1 MLSTQKSI
9 GKGLQF
15 DLKTKIIPSVGAKGG
30 LSPKR
35 KKPEIEEKNPS
46 ILTDPTSVTLMMSY
60 LITNAGP
67 AFDNFA
73 K

>member
-1 MLSTQKSI
+1 MHPSS
-9 GKGLQF
+9 GL
-15 DLKTKIIPSVGAKGG
+15 KGG

-73 K
+73 KQNTSKKKKHDTSLG